1 MMDER
6 GRAWPPRGSNRT
18 GRMLYILTDRLQ
30 NWLDDLGL
38 LTVIQV
44 FKQVQFRAFSAVL
57 VAFALVLIFGKPV
70 IRWLRHQKVGDAP
83 EFYNARLNEMMKGKS
98 GTPTMGGILI
108 VGSIL
113 ATIFLLSDFVYSRY
127 VHLAVIVILWLA
139 AVGSFDDWLKLTAAR
154 RGPGSREGLY
164 AWEKLLFQLGLAA
177 LVSFFL
183 YRLGADSGSTATMSL
198 NLPFQRTYEPAQRI
212 AQELSQLNPG
222 VLVLGVLPFVVIG
235 TLCIAGMSNAVNLT
249 DGMDGLAAGTMTIA
263 SFVMMVLCYIAAEQ
277 RAASW
282 LMVPYV
288 PGANELMVIAGAMA
302 GACLG
307 FLWFNCNPASVFMGD
322 TGSLSLGGLLA
333 YLAVAVRQEILLI
346 LVGGIFVMEMGSVI
360 LQVSYFKWTGGKR
373 IFRCSPIHHHFHMG
387 GLSELQVV
395 TRFWIVATICGMLA
409 LVSIKLR

>member
-1 MMDER
+1 
-6 GRAWPPRGSNRT
+6 
-18 GRMLYILTDRLQ
+18 MLYILADRFQ
-30 NWLDDLGL
+30 NLLDDLGL

-57 VAFALVLIFGKPV
+57 VAFALVLLFGKPV
-70 IRWLRHQKVGDAP
+70 IRWLRRQKVGDAP

-98 GTPTMGGILI
+98 GTPTMGGIMI
-108 VGSIL
+108 VGAIL
-113 ATIFLLSDFVYSRY
+113 ATMFLLCDFVHSRY
-127 VHLAVIVILWLA
+127 VHLATVVIVWLA
-139 AVGSFDDWLKLTAAR
+139 AVGSIDDWLKLTQAR
-154 RGPGSREGLY
+154 RGPGGREGLY

-183 YRLGADSGSTATMSL
+183 FRIGTEAQNPAALAL
-198 NLPFQRTYEPAQRI
+198 NLPFQRTYEPSQRL
-212 AQELSQLNPG
+212 AQELTQLNPS
-222 VLVLGVLPFVVIG
+222 VIVLGLGAFVFIG
-235 TLCIAGMSNAVNLT
+235 TMCIAGMSNAVNLT

-263 SFVMMVLCYIAAEQ
+263 SFGMMVLCYIASEQ

-282 LMVPYV
+282 LMVPYM
-288 PGANELMVIAGAMA
+288 PGANELMVVAGAMA

-333 YLAVAVRQEILLI
+333 FLAVAIRQEALLLLI
-346 LVGGIFVMEMGSVI
+346 GGVFVMELSSVV

-395 TRFWIVATICGMLA
+395 TRFWIVAVIFGMLA